1 MILDLMEARLDLEVC
16 LCRELA
22 LKFSYLVVIFLSI
35 SMFFL
40 VDSGTLLIVPF
51 PFTSFL
57 IFPSGSS
64 GLIFL

>member
-35 SMFFL
+35 SRSFL
-40 VDSGTLLIVPF
+40 EDSAPLLTV
-51 PFTSFL
+51 PFTSFW

-64 GLIFL
+64 VLTFL